1 MSPLLSHAAD
11 AVFPVG
17 SLAVMCQLQDQPSED
32 HTRALMARLD
42 DFLDAGR
49 TTVFVDMARLSV
61 EPPGLRLAL
70 ARWGVERKSRL
81 RSLHVRVPS
90 ATSHYR
96 MTVTR
101 IVLGEWLVSHLHP
114 ECFLEQLSRFFG
126 DAEEGAMTPC

>member
-70 ARWGVERKSRL
+70 ARWGSSARVGCDPCTSGSR
-81 RSLHVRVPS
+81 RRR
-90 ATSHYR
+90 AT
-96 MTVTR
+96 T
-101 IVLGEWLVSHLHP
+101 G
-114 ECFLEQLSRFFG
+114 
-126 DAEEGAMTPC
+126 